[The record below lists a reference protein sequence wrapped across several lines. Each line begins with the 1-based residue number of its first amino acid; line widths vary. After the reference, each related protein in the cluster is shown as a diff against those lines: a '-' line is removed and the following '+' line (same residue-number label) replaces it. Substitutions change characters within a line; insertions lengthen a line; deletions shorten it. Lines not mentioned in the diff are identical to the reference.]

1 MPVSIYSFEFTLFS
15 PLTVENAFFCLYLI
29 TSSFVQSTDN
39 EIEVVTDPDDP
50 KFDLEKLLAKW
61 EKEL

>member
-1 MPVSIYSFEFTLFS
+1 MGTHILPVI
-15 PLTVENAFFCLYLI
+15 
-29 TSSFVQSTDN
+29 
-39 EIEVVTDPDDP
+39 TDPDDP